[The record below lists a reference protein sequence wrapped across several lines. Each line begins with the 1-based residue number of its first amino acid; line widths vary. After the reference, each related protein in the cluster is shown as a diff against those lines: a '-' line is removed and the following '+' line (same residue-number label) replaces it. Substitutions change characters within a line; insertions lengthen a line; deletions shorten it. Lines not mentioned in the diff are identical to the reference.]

1 MAETYI
7 FFDMENGLTLTSKGD
22 KMVYLKAAGTSMR
35 CALWGRLEALDFVV
49 GLVLL
54 QYSQP
59 YEN

>member
-22 KMVYLKAAGTSMR
+22 KMVYLKAAGTSMT
-35 CALWGRLEALDFVV
+35 CTVWGRLEALDFVV